1 MNFNGLKDTIIR
13 MLAGERIRI
22 DCGTFQNDMTTFES
36 IDDVLT
42 LLVHLG
48 YLAYKQEMDEVF
60 IPNAEIQAEFVRAV
74 KGCNWKE
81 VITSIEKSEQLL
93 QAT

>member
-1 MNFNGLKDTIIR
+1 
-13 MLAGERIRI
+13 MLAGERERI
-22 DCGTFQNDMTTFES
+22 DCGTFQNDMTAFEVK
-36 IDDVLT
+36 DDVLT

-48 YLAYKQEMDEVF
+48 YLAYASEKNEVY

-81 VITSIEKSEQLL
+81 VIESIEKSEQLL
-93 QAT
+93 